1 MAADDIPETYFTIL
15 RGDIAA
21 VNKRLDGL
29 VSTDLFAAEQRRV
42 TEKFDNMGRDI
53 VTEAASRVSDV
64 NDVRKDLAENILA
77 TKANAEKIESRRV
90 ALRQGLQVAGASA
103 AIASILGLIYAIV
116 ANALHLG

>member
-1 MAADDIPETYFTIL
+1 MADDDIPKPYFDIL
-15 RGDIAA
+15 RSDIAA

-64 NDVRKDLAENILA
+64 NDVRRDLADNILA